1 MRKRVLTP
9 LVVLTCTG
17 GLLAAGSTSAV
28 ASSDAS
34 TAGPSARAICRE
46 AAGNLTV
53 RHRAPVHTQPSGRS
67 PVDWIAAAG
76 RTYRIGGYCDNSAGN
91 RWFCVARCD
100 FSGTPSGR
108 WIWEEY
114 FRA

>member
-1 MRKRVLTP
+1 MRKRALTT

-17 GLLAAGSTSAV
+17 GLLAAGTTSAS
-28 ASSDAS
+28 AAS
-34 TAGPSARAICRE
+34 TDTSNARAGQFICRT

-67 PVDWIAAAG
+67 PIDFIAASG
-76 RTYRIGGYCDNSAGN
+76 RTFRIGGYCDNSAGN

-100 FSGTPSGR
+100 FSDTPSGR